1 MKIIIIFTLI
11 FFLYSFGLAQ
21 NNAPEVTN
29 VTFSQRTD
37 GSFIVDVYYDL
48 NDADGDTMFVAM
60 HVSADSGVTWNFPCD
75 SLSGDVGAAIL
86 TGTGKHIIWDFGKEH
101 PQTSGTKFM
110 VQIVADD
117 AGFESGTVTD
127 IDGNVYPTVR
137 IGDQWWMA
145 ENLKVTHYRNGDVI
159 PNVTDNSEWS
169 GLSTGAYASYDNA
182 DSNIATYGLL
192 YNCYAV
198 EDSLNIAPAG
208 WHVPTDGEFTALEEY
223 LIANGYNWDGTTSG
237 NKIGKSLASK
247 TGWETHDEAGA
258 VGNDMS
264 TNNTSGFSALP
275 GGYRYGYSGTFDS
288 VGSSGFWWSATELD
302 SYYAWGRPLYYF
314 DSVVYRYDYYKPSGF
329 SVRLV
334 RD

>member
-1 MKIIIIFTLI
+1 MKTTILFSLI
-11 FFLYSFGLAQ
+11 VFLYSFGLAQ

-29 VTFSQRTD
+29 VTFSQRID
-37 GSFIVDVYYDL
+37 GTFMVDVYYDL
-48 NDADGDTMFVAM
+48 YDTDGDTMFVAM
-60 HVSADSGVTWNFPCD
+60 HVSANGGATWNFPCD
-75 SLSGDVGAAIL
+75 SLIGDVGADIL
-86 TGTGKHIIWDFGKEH
+86 TGTGKHIVWDFGKEH
-101 PQTSGTKFM
+101 PQTTGTKFM

-137 IGDQWWMA
+137 IGNQWWMA
-145 ENLKVTHYRNGDVI
+145 ENLKVTHYRNGDAI
-159 PNVTDNSEWS
+159 PNVTDNSEWT

-192 YNCYAV
+192 YNWYAV
-198 EDSLNIAPAG
+198 SDSSNIAPAG
-208 WHVPTDGEFTALEEY
+208 WHVPTDEEFTALEEY

-247 TGWETHDEAGA
+247 TGWKPSDEAGT

-275 GGYRYGYSGTFDS
+275 GGYRHYNLGTFLHVGSTGYWWSSTEYSSTITWLRYLHYNYSGFYNI
-288 VGSSGFWWSATELD
+288 FWE
-302 SYYAWGRPLYYF
+302 
-314 DSVVYRYDYYKPSGF
+314 KPYGF
-329 SVRLV
+329 SMRLI